1 MHNNVICCIIVFAVL
16 SFVLSFISIIFL
28 YIGMLLKEQ
37 TIDWIVSNVY
47 ALTFYSVLVIS
58 Q

>member
-37 TIDWIVSNVY
+37 TIE
-47 ALTFYSVLVIS
+47 
-58 Q
+58 